1 VVSNEWL
8 NGYELGFGSGLSP
21 NGSDTALS
29 GRTRVNG
36 SDSDSASLRGACPR
50 TTMPWRWTAGP
61 RRSCACGEAGW
72 ATPKIRPQS
81 RIQIRK
87 HFSFSDMFYKL
98 PINFNSNQI

>member
-36 SDSDSASLRGACPR
+36 SDSDSASLRDA
-50 TTMPWRWTAGP
+50 
-61 RRSCACGEAGW
+61 
-72 ATPKIRPQS
+72 RP
-81 RIQIRK
+81 
-87 HFSFSDMFYKL
+87 
-98 PINFNSNQI
+98 